1 MNKAEQML
9 SDEDLALWCSQFDHH
24 DASLNHDNVYQIYEQ
39 LRVSCPITRSERYGG
54 FWVVSHYADIVTALM
69 DPSTFCSGQGVHI
82 PRQEGQMKVIP
93 IDFDP
98 PLHTQY
104 RRIFTEVLAPRQIRP
119 LEPFIQR
126 IIGELLA
133 SFVDHGGGDFVHD
146 VAMPL
151 PIGVISGILGLSE
164 QTTNQIREL
173 TEQIWAAFGREQ
185 NPAPLRNL
193 IALLLREANERRLH
207 PQDDFLTTLVQ
218 MTVDE
223 RPLRDEELQSILI
236 SFAVAGHETTMN
248 AAGNLLF
255 YLAERPE
262 EQERLRQH
270 PALIPDVV
278 EESLR
283 YNTPAHL
290 FARTV
295 THDTTLGGA
304 QMKQGDKVALLLA
317 SGNRDPEQFNEP
329 DQFVP
334 GRKSA
339 GQHLAFGRGIHL
351 CSGATLART
360 ELRLLLEV
368 LLLSYPPFRV
378 NGEVVWS
385 HMEGGH
391 HMGVRSLPMTLLQPS
406 NASK

>member
-1 MNKAEQML
+1 MNKEERML
-9 SDEDLALWCSQFDHH
+9 SDKDLAMWCSQFDHH
-24 DASLNHDNVYQIYEQ
+24 DASLNHDTVYQIYEH
-39 LRVSCPITRSERYGG
+39 LRESCPVTRSERYGG

-69 DPSTFCSGQGVHI
+69 DPTTFCSGQGVHI

-104 RRIFTEVLAPRQIRP
+104 RRIFTEVLAPRRVRP

-133 SFVDHGGGDFVHD
+133 SFVVHD

-151 PIGVISGILGLSE
+151 PIRVISGILGLSE

-173 TEQIWAAFGREQ
+173 TEQIWTAFGHEQ
-185 NPAPLRNL
+185 NPTPLRGML
-193 IALLLREANERRLH
+193 ALLMSEANERRLH
-207 PQDDFLTTLVQ
+207 PRDDVLTTLVQ
-218 MTVDE
+218 TTIDGQL
-223 RPLRDEELQSILI
+223 LRDDEVQSILI

-248 AAGNLLF
+248 AAANLLY

-262 EQERLRQH
+262 EQERLRRH

-290 FARTV
+290 FTRTV
-295 THDTTLGGA
+295 THDTTLGGI

-317 SGNRDPEQFNEP
+317 SGNRDQEQFNEP
-329 DQFVP
+329 DQFMP
-334 GRKSA
+334 DRKIA

-360 ELRLLLEV
+360 ELRFLLEI
-368 LLLSYPPFRV
+368 LLSTYPSFRV

-391 HMGVRSLPMTLLQPS
+391 HMGVRSLPMIFLHP
-406 NASK
+406 

>member
-1 MNKAEQML
+1 MNEAKRTL
-9 SDEDLALWCSQFDHH
+9 SDEELELWCSQFDHH
-24 DASLNHDNVYQIYEQ
+24 ALNLNHDNVYQIYEH
-39 LRVSCPITRSERYGG
+39 LRESCPVTKSENYGG
-54 FWVVSHYADIVTALM
+54 FWVVSSYADIVTALM
-69 DPSTFCSGQGVHI
+69 NPTTFCSSKGVHI
-82 PRQEGQMKVIP
+82 PRQEGQMSVIP

-104 RRIFTEVLAPRQIRP
+104 RKIFTDALAPRQIRLREP
-119 LEPFIQR
+119 LIQR
-126 IIGELLA
+126 NIEELLA
-133 SFVDHGGGDFVHD
+133 PFVHKGGGDFVHE

-151 PIGVISGILGLSE
+151 PIRVISGILGLSE
-164 QTTNQIREL
+164 QTTNQIRDL
-173 TEQIWAAFGREQ
+173 TEQIWAAFGHEQ
-185 NPAPLRNL
+185 NPAPLRKML
-193 IALLLREANERRLH
+193 ALLMSEANERRLH
-207 PQDDFLTTLVQ
+207 PQDDFLTMLVQ

-248 AAGNLLF
+248 AASNLL
-255 YLAERPE
+255 YHLAERPQ

-270 PALIPDVV
+270 PLLIPDVV

-283 YNTPAHL
+283 YDTPAHL
-290 FARTV
+290 FARTASR
-295 THDTTLGGA
+295 DTTLGGV

-317 SGNRDPEQFNEP
+317 SGNRDPQQFKEP
-329 DQFVP
+329 EQFVP
-334 GRKSA
+334 NRKSA

-368 LLLSYPPFRV
+368 LLSTYPPFGLD
-378 NGEVVWS
+378 GEVAWS

-391 HMGVRSLPMTLLQPS
+391 HMGVRSLPVTFLPLS
-406 NASK
+406 NSIK

>member
-1 MNKAEQML
+1 
-9 SDEDLALWCSQFDHH
+9 
-24 DASLNHDNVYQIYEQ
+24 
-39 LRVSCPITRSERYGG
+39 
-54 FWVVSHYADIVTALM
+54 M
-69 DPSTFCSGQGVHI
+69 DPLTFCSGKGVHI
-82 PRQEGQMKVIP
+82 PRQEGQMDVIP

-104 RRIFTEVLAPRQIRP
+104 RRIFTEALAPRQIRP
-119 LEPFIQR
+119 REPFIQS
-126 IIGELLA
+126 IIEELLA
-133 SFVDHGGGDFVHD
+133 TFVHNGGGDFVHE

-151 PIGVISGILGLSE
+151 PIRVISSILGLSE
-164 QTTNQIREL
+164 QTTKQIRDL
-173 TEQIWAAFGREQ
+173 TEQMWARFGQER

-193 IALLLREANERRLH
+193 LTLVMSEANERRLR
-207 PQDDFLTTLVQ
+207 PQNDVLTALVQ
-218 MTVDE
+218 TTIDG
-223 RPLRDEELQSILI
+223 RFLRDEELQSILT
-236 SFAVAGHETTMN
+236 SFVVAGHETTMN
-248 AAGNLLF
+248 AAGNLLY

-283 YNTPAHL
+283 YDTPAHL

-295 THDTTLGGA
+295 TRDTTLGGI

-317 SGNRDPEQFNEP
+317 SGNRDPEQFNEAN
-329 DQFVP
+329 QFESS
-334 GRKSA
+334 RKSA

-360 ELRLLLEV
+360 ELRLLLET
-368 LLLSYPPFRV
+368 LLHEYPAFQLD
-378 NGEVVWS
+378 GEVIWS

-391 HMGVRSLPMTLLQPS
+391 HMGVRSLPVTFL
-406 NASK
+406 